1 MYHPWISRWHETIH
15 QKAKEAVASGYWS
28 LYRYNP
34 LMTEKGKPAMTLDY
48 KT

>member
-1 MYHPWISRWHETIH
+1 MRQSIKE
-15 QKAKEAVASGYWS
+15 AKEAVASGYWS

-48 KT
+48 KNLIFR